1 MEAKGLNP
9 ATAQKLLN
17 VYERAVAAGKAGGQ
31 AMARRELMIKIVQ
44 FMGK

>member
-17 VYERAVAAGKAGGQ
+17 VYERATPAGKAG
-31 AMARRELMIKIVQ
+31 ARAAARKELMIKIIQ